1 MLSKDECE
9 TVGSIIN
16 KHIVDMS
23 LTYAKEYKENPKNFL
38 STYHKNKSIRTTA
51 SFIVSTYKQIGAYE
65 PKKDFTQYAEK
76 YYSGEDSRVFAEFL
90 SIIHS
95 IITE

>member
-1 MLSKDECE
+1 
-9 TVGSIIN
+9 
-16 KHIVDMS
+16 MS

-38 STYHKNKSIRTTA
+38 STYHKNKSVRTTA
-51 SFIVSTYKQIGAYE
+51 AFIVSTYKQIGAYE
-65 PKKDFTQYAEK
+65 PKKDFTQYADK
-76 YYSGEDSRVFAEFL
+76 YYLGEDSRVFAEFL